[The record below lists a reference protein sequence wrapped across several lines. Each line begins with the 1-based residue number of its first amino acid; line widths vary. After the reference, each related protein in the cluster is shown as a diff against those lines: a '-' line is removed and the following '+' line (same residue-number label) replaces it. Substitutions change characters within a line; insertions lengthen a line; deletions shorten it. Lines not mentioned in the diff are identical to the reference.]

1 MDNNTGNSKLLDF
14 LNSTE
19 KNLNELHIQESSSIK
34 KPDILNEMLNTDIK
48 KEKEKKKE

>member
-1 MDNNTGNSKLLDF
+1 MDNNTGNSKPLDF

-34 KPDILNEMLNTDIK
+34 KTDILNEILNKNK
-48 KEKEKKKE
+48 KN